1 MKLSDSLQFIKG
13 VGPKKYNSLQKIGL
27 ATIYDFLMYFPR
39 SYEDRRNLTS
49 FADVRP
55 GETVTVLGTV
65 HSVRENY
72 FARRMHVINAVL
84 TDGKDF
90 LQAVWFNQPFLKKL
104 VVPGKKVL
112 ITGKA
117 DYARGGN
124 GGLQIKQMNSY
135 EFIDGEDL
143 PTLGIFPVYPATEAL
158 NQKFLRKLSEAV
170 FAEDFSLDETI
181 PRNILEK
188 FGLMDR
194 KKAVA
199 QIHHPDDFETLDK
212 AHERLVFEELYLIQC
227 GLLLLKKQSKA
238 NQTGIHHILSSE
250 LVRKVFDG
258 LPFSL
263 TEDQLK
269 VWKTIEADMEKRVP
283 MRRLVQGDVG
293 SGKTVLALMALV
305 KTVENGYQGAFM
317 APTEILATQH
327 CENFKKML
335 SGTDIRVGL
344 LIGSLPKKQHDIVQ
358 EAIAEHELD
367 IIIGTHA
374 LIQDKVKFAS
384 LGLVVTDEQHRFG
397 IGQRAALEEK
407 GRLTPDMLV
416 MTATPIPRTMTLTVY
431 GDLDVS
437 TIEHLPPGRQAVST
451 FVRTKAERKKIYEFV
466 KKEIDTGRQA
476 YVVCPLIESNEEM
489 KLPSVEEVYKEL
501 STGIFKDVR
510 CAYLHGK
517 LPAKE
522 KDAIMQEFYKGEI
535 KLLISTTVIEVG
547 VDVPNASIMVIENAD
562 RFGLAQ
568 LHQLR
573 GRVGR
578 GGYKSYCVL
587 IAGGKSLVGKE
598 RLEIMEKTA
607 DGFILA
613 QEDLKLRGPGQFFG
627 AMQHGMGDLRIADVL
642 RDTDVLLK
650 ARRAALE
657 TLEQKEN
664 IAQIT
669 KVLSLQYKEQ
679 FENILDS

>member
-170 FAEDFSLDETI
+170 FVEDFSLEETI

-367 IIIGTHA
+367 IIIGTHT

-476 YVVCPLIESNEEM
+476 YVVCPLIESNEDM
-489 KLPSVEEVYKEL
+489 KLPSVEEVYNEL

-598 RLEIMEKTA
+598 RLEIMEKNA